1 MSDETYA
8 NLQEAI
14 SQHVLDEYG
23 EELSLV
29 KDWVLVAGLSDV
41 ESVDGLE
48 KIVVHR
54 SEGTSLYAV
63 TGLLTWGAETM
74 DSFSFSDPFE
84 DD

>member
-1 MSDETYA
+1 MSDKTYA
-8 NLQEAI
+8 SLQEAI
-14 SQHVLDEYG
+14 SAHVLDEYG

-29 KDWVLVAGLSDV
+29 KDWVLVAGLSDL

-63 TGLLTWGAETM
+63 TGLLTWGSETM
-74 DSFSFSDPFE
+74 GTVGLGELE
-84 DD
+84 DY

>member
-1 MSDETYA
+1 VSDETYA

-14 SQHVLDEYG
+14 SQHVLDEYA
-23 EELSLV
+23 EQLSLV
-29 KDWVLVAGLSDV
+29 KDWVLVAGLTDV

-74 DSFSFSDPFE
+74 DSVGYIDPE
-84 DD
+84 DY

>member
-1 MSDETYA
+1 MSDKTYA
-8 NLQEAI
+8 SLREAI
-14 SQHVLDEYG
+14 SAHVLDEYG

-29 KDWVLVAGLSDV
+29 KDWVLVAGLSDL

-74 DSFSFSDPFE
+74 DSMGFLGPE
-84 DD
+84 DY

>member
-1 MSDETYA
+1 
-8 NLQEAI
+8 
-14 SQHVLDEYG
+14 
-23 EELSLV
+23 
-29 KDWVLVAGLSDV
+29 V

-74 DSFSFSDPFE
+74 DSVGYIDPE
-84 DD
+84 DY

>member
-1 MSDETYA
+1 MSEQTYA
-8 NLQEAI
+8 NLQEAL
-14 SQHVLDEYG
+14 SAHVLDEHG

-41 ESVDGLE
+41 ESVDGFE

-74 DSFSFSDPFE
+74 TPME
-84 DD
+84 YPE

>member
-1 MSDETYA
+1 MSDKTYSS
-8 NLQEAI
+8 LQEAI
-14 SQHVLDEYG
+14 SAHVLDEYG

-29 KDWVLVAGLSDV
+29 KDWVLVAGLSDL

-63 TGLLTWGAETM
+63 TGLLTWGSETM
-74 DSFSFSDPFE
+74 GTIGFGELE
-84 DD
+84 DY

>member
-1 MSDETYA
+1 MSEQTYA
-8 NLQEAI
+8 NLQEAL
-14 SQHVLDEYG
+14 SAHVLDEHG

-29 KDWVLVAGLSDV
+29 KDWVLGAGLSDV
-41 ESVDGLE
+41 ESVDGFE

-74 DSFSFSDPFE
+74 TPME
-84 DD
+84 YPE

>member
-1 MSDETYA
+1 MSEQTYA
-8 NLQEAI
+8 SLQEAI
-14 SQHVLDEYG
+14 SAHVLDEYG

-29 KDWVLVAGLSDV
+29 KDWVLVAGLSDL

-74 DSFSFSDPFE
+74 EPME
-84 DD
+84 YQE